1 MKSHTIYSING
12 IYCNPN
18 GFMEQFTFKI
28 VKIFKYK
35 ILESKFFPAL
45 LKVIDTHIYIYTHNM
60 HIICIY
66 QDIIH
71 VEI

>member
-12 IYCNPN
+12 MYCNPN

-45 LKVIDTHIYIYTHNM
+45 LKVIDTHIYIYTQYAYYMYIPRYNT
-60 HIICIY
+60 C
-66 QDIIH
+66 
-71 VEI
+71 